1 VRQFEGHAS
10 PLGPAR
16 HRPGPRRRCRSVVAR
31 RRAADSAHPRRAAE
45 GGGIS
50 PTGWTFWAAL
60 SQQIEHAAPRRPSLE
75 AGPITLEVNRGQPA
89 EATAAPLESVTVVA
103 ELDGGVARQA
113 FALRAEP
120 RSNPTVL
127 AVLNIPLV
135 RRLEEKS

>member
-1 VRQFEGHAS
+1 MRRLSVRLAIVLALVVDAAAS
-10 PLGPAR
+10 
-16 HRPGPRRRCRSVVAR
+16 S
-31 RRAADSAHPRRAAE
+31 RAAAP
-45 GGGIS
+45 
-50 PTGWTFWAAL
+50 PTPLVHVELLREVGSVRPGWTFWAAL
-60 SQQIEHAAPRRPSLE
+60 SQQTEHAARRRPSLE

-113 FALRAEP
+113 FALRTEP